1 LIDVQDNIMEFS
13 LIIMSFISLIIF
25 HFSLQEMKY
34 FPRLSF
40 STNQDIQIANY
51 VRMLTI
57 LISGV
62 SLSYGML
69 VIGHK
74 LELGG
79 WENLT
84 HPKNDLLLLILSFIG
99 LGCFFGSRFLDK
111 TIYKS
116 MAKYID
122 NLDLEGKELIDKIK
136 KEGIIIEIAKNK
148 ASAMEK
154 LVDERSQLLIQGTQE
169 RLDLEETI
177 LEQNRKLA
185 LTDDK
190 IKKDM
195 VMMGHLESN
204 IEKKEG
210 KYKAHLALI
219 DVLKKD
225 LTTLGHEMSEVEKL
239 LRKTDEKLQPLL
251 QEANKKKG
259 VLDLNQKEHQ
269 ILIHSNEKTR
279 EEITSLTKK
288 LKTLKQD
295 SEKAREK
302 ESTLASDH
310 EQMLQNLNQKES
322 ELVGLEKKISK
333 YEKIV
338 REFKVAEMSVES
350 KQEHLELIQKRTE
363 DHFNQESDGDGKIF
377 TN

>member
-1 LIDVQDNIMEFS
+1 MEFS

-57 LISGV
+57 LVSGV

-195 VMMGHLESN
+195 VMKGHLESN

>member
-1 LIDVQDNIMEFS
+1 
-13 LIIMSFISLIIF
+13 
-25 HFSLQEMKY
+25 
-34 FPRLSF
+34 
-40 STNQDIQIANY
+40 
-51 VRMLTI
+51 
-57 LISGV
+57 
-62 SLSYGML
+62 
-69 VIGHK
+69 
-74 LELGG
+74 
-79 WENLT
+79 
-84 HPKNDLLLLILSFIG
+84 
-99 LGCFFGSRFLDK
+99 
-111 TIYKS
+111 

-195 VMMGHLESN
+195 VMKGHLESN

-322 ELVGLEKKISK
+322 ELVGLEKNISK

>member
-1 LIDVQDNIMEFS
+1 MEFS
-13 LIIMSFISLIIF
+13 LIIMSFISLVIF

-154 LVDERSQLLIQGTQE
+154 LVKERSQLLIQGTRE
-169 RLDLEETI
+169 RRDLEETI
-177 LEQNRKLA
+177 SKQNRKLKSA
-185 LTDDK
+185 SNAIKNDMAMKGQLQSN
-190 IKKDM
+190 IKK
-195 VMMGHLESN
+195 N
-204 IEKKEG
+204 QG
-210 KYKAHLALI
+210 KYKADLALI
-219 DVLKKD
+219 GLLKKD
-225 LTTLGHEMSEVEKL
+225 LTNLSHEMSEVEKL
-239 LRKTDEKLQPLL
+239 LRQTDEKLQPLV

-259 VLDLNQKEHQ
+259 VLDLRQKEHQ
-269 ILIHSNEKTR
+269 ILIHSNEKAR

-288 LKTLKQD
+288 LKALKQD
-295 SEKAREK
+295 SEKARGK

-322 ELVGLEKKISK
+322 DLAELEKQISK
-333 YEKIV
+333 YEQIV
-338 REFKVAEMSVES
+338 REFKITEMSVES
-350 KQEHLELIQKRTE
+350 KQEHLELIQKRSE
-363 DHFNQESDGDGKIF
+363 DHFSQESDGGGKIF
-377 TN
+377 TNQVIR